1 MPPSRSKEPSV
12 RMPSAGHAQAT
23 INTKKN
29 CLRIANLFLEHVAE
43 VSPDLTA
50 KWGTVWEEIPE
61 QYAAD
66 MEIYEHIATYLVKT
80 YIIDEGNRGAGGS
93 LSSRVAT
100 QDWSEMIQN
109 QKARFS
115 KSSEQKTKV
124 RRARE
129 HPYCSP
135 YLTLCA
141 RTARRTSS
149 HA

>member
-1 MPPSRSKEPSV
+1 M

-124 RRARE
+124 RRAR
-129 HPYCSP
+129 
-135 YLTLCA
+135 
-141 RTARRTSS
+141 TS
-149 HA
+149 A